1 MLEVVFADKMPSETG
16 VKVVAMYEGT
26 PAKADFLTAD
36 EAKLIKKA
44 ILQSGFDGKL
54 NEYTE
59 VFGGREKVIL
69 AGLGKKGNDITVQ
82 EAGTKL
88 FTKLFHDE
96 KAFIA
101 VDDEQTALN
110 LAFGVLLGSY
120 SFDKYKTEKKPEN
133 FAKLEQ
139 ITLIVKNPQ
148 DVYEKFKPY
157 MALTTGIRYCKDLCN
172 EPASYLTP
180 EVFADDIKR
189 LEYLGLDVEIL
200 TETEI
205 KDKGL
210 GLVDAVAKGSVNPPR
225 VVVVSWRGDRNKEAY
240 DFGMAGKGVCFD
252 AGGLSLKSNAG
263 MAEMKMDMS
272 GAAAVVS
279 VLKAAALQRIR
290 KNLVAVVGLVEN
302 MPGAKAMKIGDIYT
316 SYSGKTV
323 EVMNADAEGRM
334 VLADCLGYLQ
344 KNYQVKNIVDLATL
358 GSLRTVLGNVY
369 AGLFANDG
377 KLANKLEQAGD
388 ISGEKLWKMP
398 LDVEYEKMLVSP
410 LADMRNIALD
420 NKASIVSA
428 AFLNRFIEKD
438 TMWAHIDIS
447 GVRLDKTG
455 LASGFG
461 VRLLNEF
468 IKGLQ

>member
-1 MLEVVFADKMPSETG
+1 MLEVIFADKMPVENG
-16 VKVVAMYEGT
+16 VKVVTMYEKT

-54 NEYTE
+54 KENTE
-59 VFGGREKVIL
+59 VFGGREKVVL
-69 AGLGKKGNDITVQ
+69 AGLGKRGDDIAVQ
-82 EAGTKL
+82 EAGSRL
-88 FTKLFHDE
+88 FDKLFHDE
-96 KAFIA
+96 KASIT
-101 VDDEQTALN
+101 VDDERTALN

-120 SFDKYKTEKKPEN
+120 SFDKYKTEKKAED

-139 ITLIVKNPQ
+139 ITLVVENPQ

-180 EVFADDIKR
+180 EVFAADIKR

-205 KDKGL
+205 KNKGL
-210 GLVDAVAKGSVNPPR
+210 GLIDAVAKGSAHAPR
-225 VVVVSWRGDRNKEAY
+225 MVVISWRGNRNKEAY
-240 DFGMAGKGVCFD
+240 DLGLAGKGVCFD

-263 MAEMKMDMS
+263 MLEMKMDMS
-272 GAAAVVS
+272 GAAAVTAA
-279 VLKAAALQRIR
+279 LKAAALQRVR

-302 MPGAKAMKIGDIYT
+302 MPGANAMKIGDIYT

-344 KNYQVKNIVDLATL
+344 KNYQVENIVDLATL

-369 AGLFANDG
+369 AGLFANDAE
-377 KLANKLEQAGD
+377 LANKLEQAGEVC
-388 ISGEKLWKMP
+388 GEKIWKMP
-398 LDVEYEKMLVSP
+398 LDTEYEKMLASP
-410 LADMRNIALD
+410 LADMRNIAAD
-420 NKASIVSA
+420 NRASIVSA
-428 AFLNRFIEKD
+428 AFLNRFIEKN
-438 TMWAHIDIS
+438 TKWAHIDIS

-468 IKGLQ
+468 IKGL